1 MERRH
6 KNINNEIMMEK
17 RVLNKLNHP
26 NIVVMFGT
34 FQDEGSLYYHMEFC
48 AGGELWGLTREKDG
62 KSGLYSMVGIH
73 LSLLQFC
80 IVLRILDIFFIS
92 FIDICNICFVLLHFI
107 LL

>member
-73 LSLLQFC
+73 LSLLQFY
-80 IVLRILDIFFIS
+80 VAGEKMTQLASKFF
-92 FIDICNICFVLLHFI
+92 FTFRVNV
-107 LL
+107 

>member
-1 MERRH
+1 M
-6 KNINNEIMMEK
+6 
-17 RVLNKLNHP
+17 LNKLNHP

-73 LSLLQFC
+73 LSLLQFY
-80 IVLRILDIFFIS
+80 VAGEKMTQFESKIFFA
-92 FIDICNICFVLLHFI
+92 FRVNILGLH
-107 LL
+107 LK

>member
-48 AGGELWGLTREKDG
+48 AGGELWGLTREKDS

-73 LSLLQFC
+73 LSLLQFYVAGK
-80 IVLRILDIFFIS
+80 IMPSSHKTYFLALRM
-92 FIDICNICFVLLHFI
+92 H
-107 LL
+107 